1 LGKVVEKLKIV
12 GVDCPSC
19 IYGIEKKV
27 LGVKGVLSFR
37 ADYISGEAVVEYDDE
52 YTSLNQIVKA
62 VREAGYDVVKEYL
75 EVFTEVEGE
84 EVYILENRFKK
95 IPGVIDCRISPV
107 SGVMRIVYNSYTV
120 SREILE
126 GYLKKFGIEFSREVV
141 KKVGFVVPHDVQ
153 MYVRF
158 TAFVLALI
166 AIVYHNLG
174 VLAKIS
180 LPLWIYR
187 DFLFFSISTIVIL
200 LNIDIVFKGLRS
212 LAKLSPSME
221 SLIMLSS
228 LSSYLFSV
236 AIMLGFLKN
245 SETFFEASAGV
256 LGFVGLGKF
265 IESRIRGRVAEEIE
279 RFGGFLKGKVKLVKG
294 SVVEE
299 VDVEKVSV
307 NDIVE
312 FKAGEKILVD
322 GVVVDGWGYVDESA
336 FTGESMPRLKKAE
349 SRDPV
354 FAGTVLVSGYLK
366 VRVTRVSR
374 DTVLS
379 HIVETVKES
388 LFTKPRIQVV
398 ADRIVG
404 YMTWVVI
411 VLSLITFIYWF
422 TRDSI
427 EKAVLFMA
435 SVLAVTCPCPLG
447 IAIPMIYAIAV
458 YRLTKLGLLIR
469 RGDVFEKALAIDTAI
484 FDKTGTLTIGKPSVD
499 KVLVFNSSEEEIMKI
514 VCSAESRSEHP
525 LASAIMRYCRDRG
538 YVYSEPSKYDHIPS
552 LGIVA
557 EVNNSEIVVGSEKL
571 VTEMGIAIPEDIENL
586 VVGYRKQGYTVIF
599 IGLNKILSGVIL
611 LRDSVREDVVEVID
625 FLRKR
630 NVKTVIAS
638 GDSRETVE
646 VITKNL
652 NIDEFYSALT
662 PDDKIEFVDELQK
675 KGFKVMFIGDGVN
688 DAGAISRS
696 FLGIAMGSGSDI
708 AKIAGDVVIIN
719 DKIKSLKILAMFSE
733 KVRRKSIEN
742 LAWAFIYNLTLVPIA
757 MGALYSIGITL
768 RPELAALAMIAS
780 DISVVLNSLTL
791 MKSSIG

>member
-1 LGKVVEKLKIV
+1 MGKVIERLKIV

-107 SGVMRIVYNSYTV
+107 SGVMRIVYNPYTV
-120 SREILE
+120 SREVLE

-141 KKVGFVVPHDVQ
+141 KKVSFVVPHDVQ

-221 SLIMLSS
+221 SLITLSS

-388 LFTKPRIQVV
+388 LFTKPRIQMV

-404 YMTWVVI
+404 YMTWAVI

-447 IAIPMIYAIAV
+447 IAIPMVYAIAV
-458 YRLTKLGLLIR
+458 YRLTKLGLLVR
-469 RGDVFEKALAIDTAI
+469 RGDVFEKAIAIDVAI

-538 YVYSEPSKYDHIPS
+538 YVYSEPSKYDHIPG

-557 EVNNSEIVVGSEKL
+557 EVNNSEVVVGSEKL

-599 IGLNKILSGVIL
+599 IGLNKVLSGVIL

-652 NIDEFYSALT
+652 NIDEFYSELT

-675 KGFKVMFIGDGVN
+675 KGFKVMFVGDGVN

-733 KVRRKSIEN
+733 KVRKKSIEN

-757 MGALYSIGITL
+757 MGALYSISITL

>member
-1 LGKVVEKLKIV
+1 MGKVIERLKIV

-19 IYGIEKKV
+19 VYGIEKKV

-52 YTSLNQIVKA
+52 HASLNQIVKA
-62 VREAGYDVVKEYL
+62 IREAGYDVVKDYL

-107 SGVMRIVYNSYTV
+107 SGVMRIVYNPYTI
-120 SREILE
+120 SREALE
-126 GYLKKFGIEFSREVV
+126 GYLKRFGIEFSREVV
-141 KKVGFVVPHDVQ
+141 KKVGFAVSHDVQ
-153 MYVRF
+153 MYARF
-158 TAFVLALI
+158 TAFALALT

-174 VLAKIS
+174 VLAKIP
-180 LPLWIYR
+180 LPLWGYR
-187 DFLFFSISTIVIL
+187 DFLLFSISTIVIL
-200 LNIDIVFKGLRS
+200 LNIDIVLKGLRS
-212 LAKLSPSME
+212 LAELSPTME
-221 SLIMLSS
+221 SLITLSS

-236 AIMLGFLKN
+236 AIMLGFLKG

-279 RFGGFLKGKVKLVKG
+279 RLGGFLKGKVKLVKG

-299 VDVEKVSV
+299 VDAEKVSIG
-307 NDIVE
+307 DIVE
-312 FKAGEKILVD
+312 FKAGDRILVD

-336 FTGESMPRLKKAE
+336 LTGEPMPRLKKAE

-354 FAGTVLVSGYLK
+354 FAGTVLVSGYIK
-366 VRVTRVSR
+366 VRVTRVSK

-379 HIVETVKES
+379 HIVETVRES
-388 LFTKPRIQVV
+388 LFTKPKIQMV

-404 YMTWVVI
+404 YMTWAVI
-411 VLSLITFIYWF
+411 VLSLITFAYWF

-447 IAIPMIYAIAV
+447 IAIPMVYAIAV

-469 RGDVFEKALAIDTAI
+469 RGDVFEKALAIDVAI

-499 KVLVFNSSEEEIMKI
+499 KVLVFNGSEEEIMKL

-538 YVYSEPSKYDHIPS
+538 YVYSEPSKYDHIPG

-571 VTEMGIAIPEDIENL
+571 VTEMGIAIPEDIKNL
-586 VVGYRKQGYTVIF
+586 IVGYRKQGYTVIF
-599 IGLNKILSGVIL
+599 IGINKVLSGVIL

-625 FLRKR
+625 FLKKR

-646 VITKNL
+646 VIAKNL
-652 NIDEFYSALT
+652 NIDEFYSELT
-662 PDDKIEFVDELQK
+662 PDDKIELVDELQK
-675 KGFKVMFIGDGVN
+675 KGLKVMFVGDGVN

-719 DKIKSLKILAMFSE
+719 DKIKGLKILIMFSE

-757 MGALYSIGITL
+757 MGALYSIGIAL

-780 DISVVLNSLTL
+780 NISVVLNSLTL
-791 MKSSIG
+791 MKSSIE

>member
-1 LGKVVEKLKIV
+1 LGKVIERLKIV

-107 SGVMRIVYNSYTV
+107 SGVMRIVYNPYTV

-221 SLIMLSS
+221 SLITLSS

-299 VDVEKVSV
+299 VDVEKVSIG
-307 NDIVE
+307 DIVE

-388 LFTKPRIQVV
+388 LFTKPRIQMV

-404 YMTWVVI
+404 YMTWAVI

-447 IAIPMIYAIAV
+447 IAIPMVYAIAV
-458 YRLTKLGLLIR
+458 YRLTKLGLLVR
-469 RGDVFEKALAIDTAI
+469 RGDVFEKAIAIDTAI

-525 LASAIMRYCRDRG
+525 LASAIMRYCRDKG
-538 YVYSEPSKYDHIPS
+538 YVYSEPSKYDHILG

-586 VVGYRKQGYTVIF
+586 VVGYRKQGYTVVF
-599 IGLNKILSGVIL
+599 IGLNKVLSGVIL

-652 NIDEFYSALT
+652 NIDEFYSELT

-675 KGFKVMFIGDGVN
+675 KGFKVMFVGDGVN

>member
-1 LGKVVEKLKIV
+1 MGKVVEKLKIV

-27 LGVKGVLSFR
+27 LSVKGVLSFR

-107 SGVMRIVYNSYTV
+107 SGVMRIVYNPYTV

-141 KKVGFVVPHDVQ
+141 KKVSFVVPHDVQ

-221 SLIMLSS
+221 SLITLSS

-447 IAIPMIYAIAV
+447 IAIPMVYAIAV

-469 RGDVFEKALAIDTAI
+469 RGDVFEKAIAIDTAI

-538 YVYSEPSKYDHIPS
+538 YVYSEPSKYDHIPG

-557 EVNNSEIVVGSEKL
+557 EVNNSEVVVGSEKL

-599 IGLNKILSGVIL
+599 IGLNKVLSGVIL

-646 VITKNL
+646 VIAKNL
-652 NIDEFYSALT
+652 NIDEFYSELT

-675 KGFKVMFIGDGVN
+675 KGFKVMFVGDGVN

-733 KVRRKSIEN
+733 KVRKKSIEN

-791 MKSSIG
+791 MKSSMG

>member
-1 LGKVVEKLKIV
+1 MGKVVEKLKIV

-27 LGVKGVLSFR
+27 LSVKGVLSFR

-107 SGVMRIVYNSYTV
+107 SGVMRIVYNPYTV

-141 KKVGFVVPHDVQ
+141 KKVSFVVPHDVQ

-458 YRLTKLGLLIR
+458 YRLTKLGLLVR

-484 FDKTGTLTIGKPSVD
+484 FDKTGTLAIGKPSVD

-538 YVYSEPSKYDHIPS
+538 YVYSEPSKYDHIPG

-557 EVNNSEIVVGSEKL
+557 EVNNSEVVVGSEKL
-571 VTEMGIAIPEDIENL
+571 VTEMGIAIPKDIENL

-599 IGLNKILSGVIL
+599 IGLNKVLSGVIL

-646 VITKNL
+646 VIAKNL
-652 NIDEFYSALT
+652 NIDEFYSELT

-675 KGFKVMFIGDGVN
+675 KGFKVMFVGDGVN

-733 KVRRKSIEN
+733 KVRKKSIEN

-791 MKSSIG
+791 MKSSMG

>member
-1 LGKVVEKLKIV
+1 LGKVIERLKIV

-107 SGVMRIVYNSYTV
+107 SGVMRIVYNPYTV
-120 SREILE
+120 SREVLE

-141 KKVGFVVPHDVQ
+141 KKVSFVVPHDVQ

-221 SLIMLSS
+221 SLITLSS

-388 LFTKPRIQVV
+388 LFTKPRIQMV

-404 YMTWVVI
+404 YMTWAVI

-447 IAIPMIYAIAV
+447 IAIPMVYAIAV
-458 YRLTKLGLLIR
+458 YRLTKLGLLVR
-469 RGDVFEKALAIDTAI
+469 RGDVFEKAIAIDVAI

-538 YVYSEPSKYDHIPS
+538 YVYSEPSKYDHIPG

-557 EVNNSEIVVGSEKL
+557 EVNNSEVVVGSEKL

-599 IGLNKILSGVIL
+599 IGLNKVLSGVIL

-652 NIDEFYSALT
+652 NIDEFYSELT

-675 KGFKVMFIGDGVN
+675 KGFKVMFVGDGVN

-719 DKIKSLKILAMFSE
+719 DKIKSLKILVMFSE
-733 KVRRKSIEN
+733 KVRKKSIEN

-757 MGALYSIGITL
+757 MGALYSISITL